1 MLGKEKH
8 GNILSMQMA
17 KKNEEVAIDWKQIY
31 RGKLAAVELL
41 FAVLILKLHW

>member
-17 KKNEEVAIDWKQIY
+17 KKNEEVVIDSKFIEENLQQ
-31 RGKLAAVELL
+31 LNCFLL
-41 FAVLILKLHW
+41 F